1 MLLAGCTGFI
11 AVETVAASPFELQWE
26 GRRRKRGRRGA
37 QGCAASSVQMGIWS
51 SGYMHMYAC
60 ERQIEEQEGE
70 RRENAIPDYMCL
82 CCSVGGHVSEEARE
96 RSESGD

>member
-1 MLLAGCTGFI
+1 
-11 AVETVAASPFELQWE
+11 
-26 GRRRKRGRRGA
+26 
-37 QGCAASSVQMGIWS
+37 MGIWS

-60 ERQIEEQEGE
+60 ERQIEEREGE

-96 RSESGD
+96 RRESGD